1 MSEFRLTLHISIG
14 SRRKGRRAE
23 GLGVWF
29 DGAAVAA
36 LYGSLVGL
44 IGSRQQPCPIGVWG
58 GLLRKMGVYGLLG
71 LEVG

>member
-1 MSEFRLTLHISIG
+1 MSEFRLTLHILIG

-36 LYGSLVGL
+36 LYGSLAWL
-44 IGSRQQPCPIGVWG
+44 SSMENFP
-58 GLLRKMGVYGLLG
+58 LG
-71 LEVG
+71 ICLGADGW